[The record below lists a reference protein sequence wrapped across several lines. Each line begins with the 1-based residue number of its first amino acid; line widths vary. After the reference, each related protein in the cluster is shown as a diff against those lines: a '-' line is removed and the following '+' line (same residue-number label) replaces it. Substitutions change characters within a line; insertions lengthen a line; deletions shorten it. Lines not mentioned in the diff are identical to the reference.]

1 MKILIVVAT
10 APEIAPLLDRLQYVA
25 GNEGNQGFKLN
36 NSHITVVTTG
46 VGMTACA
53 AETAFQIG
61 KHGYDLSINAG
72 ICGAFNRD
80 LKIGDVVRVYRDCIP
95 ELGVEDHGKFID
107 AFDLGLADANQSYYR
122 NKWLELHDYENA
134 FSRLPECSG
143 LTVNTASGSAETIA
157 RLLQFGADIE
167 TMEGAGFV
175 RAACMTT
182 FPAVQIRA
190 VSNYVEPRDRSKW
203 NIPLAIANLNEVLF
217 TELNALT
224 K

>member
-10 APEIAPLLDRLQYVA
+10 APEIAPLLGRLQYVA

-36 NSHITVVTTG
+36 NSWITVVTTG
-46 VGMTACA
+46 VGMAATA
-53 AETAFQIG
+53 AETAFHLG
-61 KHGYDLSINAG
+61 RFNYDLIINAG

-80 LKIGDVVRVYRDCIP
+80 LKIGDVVNVQRDCIP
-95 ELGVEDHGKFID
+95 ELGVEDHDKFIS
-107 AFDLGLADANQSYYR
+107 AFDLGIEDRNQNYYR
-122 NKWLELHDYENA
+122 NGWLELLSYSKA
-134 FSRLPECSG
+134 FSHLKKCSG
-143 LTVNTASGSAETIA
+143 LTVNTGTGSVETISQ
-157 RLLQFGADIE
+157 LEKFGADVE

-175 RAACMTT
+175 RAAKQQTVA
-182 FPAVQIRA
+182 AVQIRA

-203 NIPLAIANLNEVLF
+203 NLPLAIANLNEVLY